1 MIMEGIIG
9 SVVIFVSVV
18 GIVWGYHECKSNKF
32 LIYERIAVPRS
43 HVVCEQKIL
52 NPD

>member
-9 SVVIFVSVV
+9 NVVVFVSVV
-18 GIVWGYHECKSNKF
+18 GVVLVYHECKSNKF

-43 HVVCEQKIL
+43 HVVCKQNFFNL
-52 NPD
+52 D